1 MNWAAL
7 FHSEHTK
14 STYALWGGS
23 YAGKKVFHS
32 KVRPSNAITN
42 TFPKGIPWHLRRKRV
57 IPAGSKCTPA
67 RVTTMACNITRGFSP
82 RRRGRKIVRDGRETE
97 KRDGEGAVMV
107 FPAKRRVPRH
117 IPTDVYTIGWKFS
130 RRYSGR
136 EGYCACG
143 IRRKVGGRE
152 REIVPMLLVVGEFGI
167 VSWRGIGT
175 KSKKFDLK
183 VGVVSRRFLC
193 ERVWV

>member
-7 FHSEHTK
+7 FHSERTK
-14 STYALWGGS
+14 STYALRGGS
-23 YAGKKVFHS
+23 YAGEKVFHS

-57 IPAGSKCTPA
+57 IPARSKCTPA
-67 RVTTMACNITRGFSP
+67 RVTTMACNIIRGFSP

-130 RRYSGR
+130 GRYSGR
-136 EGYCACG
+136 EATRMG
-143 IRRKVGGRE
+143 IAPVELEEKSGGGKGK
-152 REIVPMLLVVGEFGI
+152 L
-167 VSWRGIGT
+167 
-175 KSKKFDLK
+175 
-183 VGVVSRRFLC
+183 FLC
-193 ERVWV
+193 CSWSVNSGSFHEEGLERNLKSLI